1 MRLHFYVTF
10 DSVSLLFK
18 ILECFAQ
25 VGGWRRRGREKPFK
39 TVFLLLNVYNTA
51 CTSSEAVSF
60 ITKRTNLNYFSIT
73 LPTVFTVIKGTAA
86 YAGGGGGGWGAA
98 VPFVKKKFR
107 SETSKREKKA
117 PPK

>member
-1 MRLHFYVTF
+1 M
-10 DSVSLLFK
+10 SLLIQFLCSSRFWSVLRK
-18 ILECFAQ
+18 L
-25 VGGWRRRGREKPFK
+25 GGWRRRGREKPFK

-73 LPTVFTVIKGTAA
+73 LPTVFTVIKGTGIRR
-86 YAGGGGGGWGAA
+86 GGGGAA